1 MLTRLPSPPLMPSQR
16 PSRKGWIRRVEV
28 EQVVRG
34 RRDMTLPF
42 QNHLA
47 SAFIPAYHCNTHPL
61 PLFAL
66 LSFQRQSLH
75 PHNTPNTYHDSL
87 LTLPSPHLSPTCSTA
102 TKVPKPSILRFD
114 RARAL
119 THPSSSHLA
128 QIWRRNRL
136 VHFTQ
141 PHALTSHALTP
152 FAQAS
157 RHPRFQKPAQE
168 ALPQSHPGRRCR
180 QSMPDDR
187 APGGAYGVEIA
198 E

>member
-1 MLTRLPSPPLMPSQR
+1 MRLL
-16 PSRKGWIRRVEV
+16 
-28 EQVVRG
+28 
-34 RRDMTLPF
+34 F
-42 QNHLA
+42 QHHLA
-47 SAFIPAYHCNTHPL
+47 SAFIPAYHCNIHPL

-75 PHNTPNTYHDSL
+75 QHDTPNTYHHCL
-87 LTLPSPHLSPTCSTA
+87 LTLPSPHLSSTCSTA
-102 TKVPKPSILRFD
+102 TKVLKPSILRFH

-119 THPSSSHLA
+119 THPSSPDLA
-128 QIWRRNRL
+128 EIWRRNRL

-157 RHPRFQKPAQE
+157 RHPRLQKPAEE
-168 ALPQSHPGRRCR
+168 ALAQSHPRRRCR